1 MRAETGVRAVLIV
14 LGAAVMAYAAWLLLD
29 RQTFAQSLEVGRWA
43 IIAVVLH
50 DAVLAPIAL
59 GIGWLLGRLG
69 GAGGSNG
76 AVAGGVRAA
85 AVAGIVIATLGV
97 TGFAVLTRSGDDAGN
112 PTLLDR
118 DYPLG
123 LLGVAAVVVVVAAV
137 AALAGA
143 AGARLG
149 ARRP

>member
-29 RQTFAQSLEVGRWA
+29 RQTLDQSLEVGRWA

-69 GAGGSNG
+69 GAGGVR
-76 AVAGGVRAA
+76 ATAVRAA
-85 AVAGIVIATLGV
+85 AAAGTVIATLGV

-112 PTLLDR
+112 RTLLDR
-118 DYPLG
+118 DYPAG
-123 LLGVAAVVVVVAAV
+123 LLGVAAVVVVVAGL
-137 AALAGA
+137 AALAGV